1 MIRKICIKTARII
14 VATPSIPTKAVWL
27 VPGRPGY
34 MVYNEDSTGRP
45 ETWKDPYCIL
55 CASHASQDH
64 IDSEEHT
71 DTLVAAANYLVLTGW
86 GQIVA
91 WLEQNAR
98 EFLEGGVYTVDDC
111 ASDHSVSGDV
121 SRTIGVGP
129 GGKPRTPSLKFQNWP
144 FRDLEVDVSARNR
157 PEQWMRMDP
166 DMAEAIADG
175 ARNGDAVFEIV
186 VGCWKNPWFYRFDFM
201 AWTQTNLDTGTV
213 RTLRLLTR

>member
-1 MIRKICIKTARII
+1 M
-14 VATPSIPTKAVWL
+14 
-27 VPGRPGY
+27 
-34 MVYNEDSTGRP
+34 
-45 ETWKDPYCIL
+45 
-55 CASHASQDH
+55 
-64 IDSEEHT
+64 
-71 DTLVAAANYLVLTGW
+71 
-86 GQIVA
+86 
-91 WLEQNAR
+91 
-98 EFLEGGVYTVDDC
+98 DDC

-157 PEQWMRMDP
+157 PEQWMPMDP
-166 DMAEAIADG
+166 DMAEAIVDG